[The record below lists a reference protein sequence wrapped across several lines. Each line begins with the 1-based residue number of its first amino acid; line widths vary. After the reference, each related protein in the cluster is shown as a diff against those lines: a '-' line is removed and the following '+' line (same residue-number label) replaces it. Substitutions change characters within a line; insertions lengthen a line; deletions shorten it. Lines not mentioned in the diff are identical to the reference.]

1 MLTWLFILSFV
12 LWSENVFAGDTGQ
25 DDIVVTD
32 TSYGMKMTS
41 IPSSAVVITDQDIKA
56 RHLSTVYDV
65 LKGLPGIDIVRQGGI
80 GKETSIFIRGAESS
94 HTLVLI
100 DGVSVNNP
108 ATGGFNLSDLPADNI
123 ERIEVVYGPLSPLYG
138 SDAIGGV
145 IQIFTKRALVSSG
158 TIGFETGSFG
168 TTREHVSATV
178 KKDAYGLTLAA
189 STLDTEGFS
198 AVRSGSEKD
207 GYQNTYI
214 SSILGIQL
222 GALTRIDITAH
233 LAETENELDN
243 IDLDDPN
250 YEQHRRWNMVGLNYS
265 SSFTNIWTQK
275 ITLSRSNDQ
284 LVDLDENT
292 DSNRSFANMN
302 VKTIGW
308 HHNVRSTD
316 GNILTMGYE
325 WQEKE
330 AELKASYSR
339 SFSNN
344 VVYLQESRVVSSSA
358 NLITSLRWDKS
369 TINEGIFSYRF
380 GIAYQPVENVTWRF
394 KYGTGF
400 KFPNIEDLFNNDLKP
415 EKSQG
420 WEAGVE
426 EFISDN
432 FFISLTYYVNDFTDL
447 IASDENSKTRN
458 IGESTSKGVETN
470 IDWNLSS
477 ALHLNGNYTYNE
489 TEDTKTNA
497 YLLRMPLNK
506 YGATFTIKPSGRS
519 IFDIRYLHTGK
530 RFDIASDGNGKPEI
544 LKAYS
549 KVDIFA
555 SYKLRQDTELY
566 GRIENLFDREYEDAK
581 GYGAAGFTTYWG
593 IKLSL

>member
-1 MLTWLFILSFV
+1 MFTWLFIVSFV
-12 LWSENVFAGDTGQ
+12 LWTENVFAGNTGQ

-32 TSYGMKMTS
+32 TRYGVKSTNLL
-41 IPSSAVVITDQDIKA
+41 SSALVITEQDIKA
-56 RHLSTVYDV
+56 RHFSTVYDV
-65 LKGLPGIDIVRQGGI
+65 LKGLPGIDIVRQGGT
-80 GKETSIFIRGAESS
+80 GKETFIFIRGAEAG

-108 ATGGFNLSDLPADNI
+108 ATGGFNLADLPADNI
-123 ERIEVVYGPLSPLYG
+123 ERIEVVYGPLSPVYG

-145 IQIFTKRALVSSG
+145 VHIFTKQATVSSG
-158 TIGFETGSFG
+158 TISIERGSFA
-168 TTREHVSATV
+168 TDSENISASV
-178 KKDAYGLTLAA
+178 KKDAYDLTLAA
-189 STLDTEGFS
+189 STLDTDGFS
-198 AVRSGSEKD
+198 AARSGSEKD
-207 GYQNTYI
+207 GYQSTYI
-214 SSILGIQL
+214 SSRLGIQR
-222 GALTRIDITAH
+222 GALTRIDITAL
-233 LAETENELDN
+233 LAETENDLDN
-243 IDLDDPN
+243 FDLDDPN
-250 YEQHRRWNMVGLNYS
+250 YEQHRRWSTLGFNYS
-265 SSFTNIWTQK
+265 SPLTKNWTQK

-284 LVDLDENT
+284 IVGLDENT
-292 DSNRSFANMN
+292 DSNRSFATMN
-302 VKTIGW
+302 VKTLGW

-325 WQEKE
+325 WKGKE
-330 AELKASYSR
+330 AELKAAYKK
-339 SFSNN
+339 SFYNN
-344 VVYLQESRVVSSSA
+344 AVYLQENRVVTSSA
-358 NLITSLRWDKS
+358 NLVTSLRWDKG
-369 TINEGIFSYRF
+369 TINDGILSYRF
-380 GIAYQPVENVTWRF
+380 WIAYRPAENVTWRF

-400 KFPNIEDLFNNDLKP
+400 KFPNIEDLLNNDLKP

-426 EFISDN
+426 EVISDN

-447 IASDENSKTRN
+447 IALDENSKTRN

-519 IFDIRYLHTGK
+519 IFAIRYLHTGK
-530 RFDIASDGNGKPEI
+530 RFDFSSDGNGKPEI

-566 GRIENLFDREYEDAK
+566 GRIDNLFDREYEDAK
-581 GYGAAGFTTYWG
+581 GYGAAGFTTYWW